1 MNLSQAHLNVT
12 LHKLSV
18 LGHILFL
25 FIIFGFI
32 MGLYYDTTV
41 IFAIGVSFYTVWLS
55 IYILGIHQYIREHGS
70 LMEDNSSV

>member
-1 MNLSQAHLNVT
+1 MNISHTDLNLT

-18 LGHILFL
+18 IGHMLFL

-41 IFAIGVSFYTVWLS
+41 IFAVGISFYTVWLS
-55 IYILGIHQYIREHGS
+55 IYILGIHQYMREHGS